1 MGHGL
6 HDYTRR
12 HGGKKMRIEFTAGVK
27 RPKDLVQAAKLSFEV
42 GFYTRTKNAYCN
54 TLEAVRER

>member
-12 HGGKKMRIEFTAGVK
+12 HGGNKMCIEFTAGVN

-42 GFYTRTKNAYCN
+42 GFLHTHQNAYCN
-54 TLEAVRER
+54 TLEAVR